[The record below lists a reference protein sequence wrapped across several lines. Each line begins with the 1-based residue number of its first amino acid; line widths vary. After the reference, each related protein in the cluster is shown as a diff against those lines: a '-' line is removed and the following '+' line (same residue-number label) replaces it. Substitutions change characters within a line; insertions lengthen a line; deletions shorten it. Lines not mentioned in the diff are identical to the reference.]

1 MLLGVGQTIMIDR
14 MWITDRN
21 VDSSRTQVREDF
33 LKVAACEWNPE
44 SQLGF

>member
-1 MLLGVGQTIMIDR
+1 MLLRVGQTII
-14 MWITDRN
+14 IIDRN
-21 VDSSRTQVREDF
+21 VDSSRTQVKEDF

>member
-1 MLLGVGQTIMIDR
+1 MLLGVGQTIMIS
-14 MWITDRN
+14 DRN

-44 SQLGF
+44 SQLRF

>member
-1 MLLGVGQTIMIDR
+1 MLLGVGQTIM
-14 MWITDRN
+14 ITDRN

-44 SQLGF
+44 CQLGF